1 MCSKRHHFSPTTPF
15 SIDASM
21 PCLWQPSFGSEDR
34 RRILD
39 IFRERKKKR
48 KQEKKKLSFSSG
60 QDEYP
65 ENGESECLA
74 SSSRSAEEKGGNC
87 GRGDGK
93 ENGKS
98 NDNLSEKGG
107 GRDFFGNGIMQQQ
120 NENYSSAEYGR
131 NTIGD
136 SFKEPQ
142 HAYRP
147 LPSTLP
153 PPRLGAPT
161 RQTCHLSNQQHSQVP
176 SPLDPSRMNL
186 DDLTEILPPSQP
198 KVADDRPSLSYQI
211 SAIELP
217 QSDSLFITVPRYER
231 PECIHGQ
238 PESSLAVP
246 AARHF
251 IAKYYS
257 HFDVTTPGAPLGDL
271 IRYYTL
277 KAQKSVSIGGAHSVV
292 TGRGDIA
299 AQIFS
304 LAGTAFVVR
313 GVVAQDTADGK
324 GVHMLVTGTART
336 SLNGSP
342 GGVVANFAH
351 SISLVPVDDEIWR
364 GIHEDEGRKGNSICP
379 ALLEALEL
387 GFPFQIHNDALA
399 LLSGDA
405 GPVAPTPTSPPMHQ
419 QLPPPPGL
427 F

>member
-1 MCSKRHHFSPTTPF
+1 M
-15 SIDASM
+15 
-21 PCLWQPSFGSEDR
+21 
-34 RRILD
+34 D

-60 QDEYP
+60 QDECP
-65 ENGESECLA
+65 ENRESECVG
-74 SSSRSAEEKGGNC
+74 SSSRSAEGKGGH
-87 GRGDGK
+87 GGGGDGK

-98 NDNLSEKGG
+98 NGNLSEKGG
-107 GRDFFGNGIMQQQ
+107 ARDFFGSGIEQQQ
-120 NENYSSAEYGR
+120 TENNSSAECVR
-131 NTIGD
+131 RAIGD

-142 HAYRP
+142 HTYHP
-147 LPSTLP
+147 LSSTLP
-153 PPRLGAPT
+153 LPPPGLGAST
-161 RQTCHLSNQQHSQVP
+161 RQTCQGGGPHQSQYLSNRLHSQVP
-176 SPLDPSRMNL
+176 RPPDPSRMNL
-186 DDLTEILPPSQP
+186 DDSIAIFPPSQP
-198 KVADDRPSLSYQI
+198 KVADDRPSLSSQI
-211 SAIELP
+211 SSIELA

-238 PESSLAVP
+238 PGSSLAVP

-251 IAKYYS
+251 IDKYYS
-257 HFDVTTPGAPLGDL
+257 HFDVTSTGAPLDDL

-299 AQIFS
+299 AQICS

-313 GVVAQDTADGK
+313 GVVAQDTTDGK
-324 GVHMLVTGTART
+324 GVHILVTGTAKT

-342 GGVVANFAH
+342 GGVVVNFAH
-351 SISLVPVDDEIWR
+351 SISLVPV
-364 GIHEDEGRKGNSICP
+364 GIHGDESTKGNIICP

-405 GPVAPTPTSPPMHQ
+405 GPVAPTPTSPPIQQ
-419 QLPPPPGL
+419 QLLPPPGL
-427 F
+427 L